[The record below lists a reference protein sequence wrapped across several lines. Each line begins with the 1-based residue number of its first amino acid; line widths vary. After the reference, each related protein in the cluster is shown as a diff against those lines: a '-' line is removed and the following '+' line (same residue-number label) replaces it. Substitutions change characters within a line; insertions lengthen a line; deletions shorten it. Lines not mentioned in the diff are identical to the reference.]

1 MFVKYILPT
10 LIIVGAIA
18 ISAIFIVLS
27 KHTAKHANH
36 TFSSADGFMA
46 KPRFI
51 KSQYIEMYRAIKSVL
66 PENIIIQ
73 TKVTLDTFILYNGY
87 EVDKKKLL
95 TKYVDMVIFAESDF
109 MPILALDLY
118 NYDTTLE
125 SMQVLRKDIVG
136 LLNSCGIP
144 CISLPVEMAKDP
156 TNLQKTLLGA
166 MKESDLNKIGV
177 I

>member
-1 MFVKYILPT
+1 MFTKYILPV
-10 LIIVGAIA
+10 LIIVGAIT
-18 ISAIFIVLS
+18 ITTIFVVTS
-27 KHTAKHANH
+27 KRNAKHSDH
-36 TFSSADGFMA
+36 TFSSSDGYMA

-66 PENIIIQ
+66 PENIVIQ
-73 TKVTLDTFILYNGY
+73 TKVTLDTFIMYNGY
-87 EVDKKKLL
+87 ETDKKKLL
-95 TKYVDMVIFAESDF
+95 TKYVDMVIFADSDF

-156 TNLQKTLLGA
+156 ANLQKTLLGA

-177 I
+177 N